1 MNPRT
6 HFFCVIS
13 LILLLLSACNAVGN
27 ENTIQVTIQADGQTS
42 NINVPDGY
50 SVQQALDQAGI
61 PLNVLD
67 RVIPPSYSLLRGGDT
82 VVITRVVES
91 FEVEETTIPYERQT
105 IQNESLPQDDSL
117 LIQPG
122 INGTQQTTYRILTEN
137 GVETSRSVFSIST
150 LTQPQPEIIMVG
162 VQAPFQTLTIPGQ
175 LVYLIAGNAWIM
187 EGSTTER
194 RPVVTTGDLDGRI
207 FSVSPDGDWLLFTR
221 SSNEDGLIN
230 TLWVVSLNQE
240 NPDPMDLGVSNIIH
254 YAGWVP
260 GSDKTITYSTVEP
273 RSTPPGWQA
282 NNDLYILSFTS
293 EGQVTRNEER
303 IETNGGG
310 SFGWWGLT
318 FSWSPDGTE
327 IAYSRPDGIGLTNIS
342 ENQFLPLIEQNPY
355 NTGSDWAWTPG
366 ISWSADSNTI
376 YSVNNVVDPMASSA
390 TTNSRFDLI
399 ASILDSGATV
409 TLVENTGMFAY
420 PSISPLQANGQSYL
434 AYLQSANPAQ
444 SETSAYSLMLCD
456 RDGSNKFQVFPPT
469 GAGGLEPQQVVWAPY
484 PLEDS
489 TQWLGV
495 IYQGNL
501 WLIDA
506 VTDQAYQVTGD
517 GLISRIDWK

>member
-1 MNPRT
+1 MNSRT
-6 HFFCVIS
+6 RIFCLFF
-13 LILLLLSACNAVGN
+13 LLLLALSACNAVT
-27 ENTIQVTIQADGQTS
+27 EQNTIQVTIHADGQTTS
-42 NINVPDGY
+42 INVPDGY
-50 SVQQALDQAGI
+50 SVQQALDQTGI

-67 RVIPPSYSLLRGGDT
+67 RVTPASYTLLRDGDT
-82 VVITRVVES
+82 VVLIRVIES

-105 IQNESLPQDDSL
+105 IQNESLPEDDSL

-122 INGTQQTTYRILTEN
+122 INGTQQTTYRILSED
-137 GVETSRSVFSIST
+137 GVETSRSIFSIST
-150 LTQPQPEIIMVG
+150 LIEPQPEIIMVG
-162 VQAPFQTLTIPGQ
+162 VQAPFQTLTLPGQ

-221 SSNEDGLIN
+221 TSDEDGVIN

-240 NPDPMDLGVSNIIH
+240 NPEPFDLGVTNIIH

-273 RSTPPGWQA
+273 RNTPPGWQA
-282 NNDLYILSFTS
+282 NNDLYILAFTS
-293 EGQVTRNEER
+293 DGQITRNEER

-318 FSWSPDGTE
+318 FNWAPDGTE

-342 ENQFLPLIEQNPY
+342 ESQFIPLIEQTPY

-376 YSVNNVVDPMASSA
+376 YSVTNVVGDQGSTS

-399 ASILDSGATV
+399 ASVLDSGSTV

-420 PSISPLQANGQSYL
+420 PSSSPLQANGQSYL
-434 AYLQSANPAQ
+434 TYLQSSNPAQ
-444 SETSAYSLMLCD
+444 SETSAYSLILCD
-456 RDGSNKFQVFPPT
+456 RDGSNKLQVFPPT
-469 GAGGLEPQQVVWAPY
+469 GSSGLDPQQVVWAPY
-484 PLEDS
+484 PLEDQ
-489 TQWLGV
+489 TQWLAV

-506 VTDQAYQVTGD
+506 VTGQAHQVTGD